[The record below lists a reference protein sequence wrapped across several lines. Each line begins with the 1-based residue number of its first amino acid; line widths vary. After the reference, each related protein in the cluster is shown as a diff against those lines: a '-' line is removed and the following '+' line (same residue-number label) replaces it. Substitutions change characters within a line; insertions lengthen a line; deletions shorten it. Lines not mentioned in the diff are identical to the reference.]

1 MYKVCADGAPLWRS
15 DIDNAEMDILAPKL
29 NLDVNGAGSL
39 SFIMPPGNL
48 LYNSIKKLKS
58 IITVEEDGDI
68 IFRGRVMEDTR
79 DFYNQKSVYCEGDR
93 SFLIDSLKKPY
104 SYNGNVQA
112 FFRELV
118 SEHNGQVDAEKRF
131 TVGTISAVDETLTME
146 AEDDSYQSTS
156 DAIENRLLGVYGGY
170 LATRTAG
177 GVTYLDWLKEPSGA
191 DAREISFS
199 VNLLELKDKLDAA
212 DIFTVLLPLG
222 AADMDDSGN
231 EQEPVSVASVNGG
244 AAYIQ
249 DDDAVGLYGKIWR
262 AQTWSNEKDPS
273 ALLTKAREFLKTG
286 ALLRTITLTAVD
298 MHFIDG
304 TAAGIHIG
312 DKVHILSN
320 PHGMDLTMAC
330 ARMEMD
336 LLNPENTTYTF
347 GEPPRT
353 LTENYVKTDEA
364 VETVTGRKGGGGGQK
379 KTEAKLRWA
388 IIEANEKTAQIN
400 LLTHDQNELTGRV
413 SNAEI
418 RLDGID
424 ASITLKA
431 DRTLVDE
438 LETRIT
444 SAEIDI
450 DGMNAAIKLKADANV
465 VDSLGTR
472 VTGAEVAIDGMNAA
486 IKLKADANVVDSLGT
501 RVTGAEVAIDGMNA
515 NIKLKADATVT
526 DELGTRLSSA
536 EITLDGLNSEIEL
549 KADKITLNGYVTA
562 NQMKTEFSNFESGI
576 SDNLYVRALS
586 ASNFE
591 CSSLTVAGSGLSLV
605 QKTVVTGVSRTKRSA
620 KGPSGTTNIEFYEC
634 SGVSTEKM
642 YYVSWG

>member
-1 MYKVCADGAPLWRS
+1 MYKIYVDGALLWA
-15 DIDNAEMDILAPKL
+15 DNADSAGTDILTPKL
-29 NLDVNGAGSL
+29 KLDVNGAGSL
-39 SFIMPPGNL
+39 SFVMPPGNL
-48 LYNSIKKLKS
+48 LYNSVKKLKS

-68 IFRGRVMEDTR
+68 IFRGRVMDDTR

-93 SFLIDSLKKPY
+93 SFLLDSLKRPY

-118 SEHNGQVDAEKRF
+118 SGHNEQVDEEKCF
-131 TVGTISAVDETLTME
+131 VVGNITAVDQALTME

-156 DAIENRLLGVYGGY
+156 DAIENRLLGAYGGY

-222 AADMDDSGN
+222 ASSVDDDGN
-231 EQEPVSVASVNGG
+231 EQDPVSIASVNGG
-244 AAYIQ
+244 VEYIQ
-249 DDDAVGLYGKIWR
+249 DDDAVSLYGKIWR
-262 AQTWSNEKDPS
+262 AQTWSNEEDPS

-298 MHFIDG
+298 MHFIDS
-304 TAAGIHIG
+304 TAASVHIG

-330 ARMEMD
+330 AQMEID
-336 LLNPENTTYTF
+336 LLNPESTTYTF

-364 VETVTGRKGGGGGQK
+364 VETVTGTGRRGGGGGSQK

-418 RLDGID
+418 RLDGIAATID
-424 ASITLKA
+424 LKA
-431 DRTLVDE
+431 DRTLVDD
-438 LETRIT
+438 LETRVT
-444 SAEIDI
+444 SAEVNI
-450 DGMNAAIKLKADANV
+450 DGANAAITLKADASI
-465 VDSLGTR
+465 VDSLGER
-472 VTGAEVAIDGMNAA
+472 V
-486 IKLKADANVVDSLGT
+486 
-501 RVTGAEVAIDGMNA
+501 
-515 NIKLKADATVT
+515 
-526 DELGTRLSSA
+526 SSA
-536 EITLDGLNSEIEL
+536 EVTIDGLNSEIAL

-562 NQMKTEFSNFESGI
+562 NQLKTEFSNFESGI
-576 SDNLYVRALS
+576 SDSLYVKALS
-586 ASNFE
+586 ATGFE
-591 CSSLTVAGSGLSLV
+591 CQSFTLAGNKLSLSK
-605 QKTVVTGVSRTKRSA
+605 KTVVTGITRSKRSCMSSDG
-620 KGPSGTTNIEFYEC
+620 KGTINFYAC
-634 SGVSTEKM
+634 DSVSTGTLL
-642 YYVSWG
+642 YVSWE

>member
-1 MYKVCADGAPLWRS
+1 MYKVCVDGALLWRS
-15 DIDNAEMDILAPKL
+15 DDDSAGTDILTPKL
-29 NLDVNGAGSL
+29 KLDVNGAGSL
-39 SFIMPPGNL
+39 SFVMPPGNL

-68 IFRGRVMEDTR
+68 IFRGRVMDDTR

-93 SFLIDSLKKPY
+93 SFLLDSLKKPY
-104 SYNGNVQA
+104 SYNGNIQA

-118 SEHNGQVDAEKRF
+118 SGHNGQVDAEKRF
-131 TVGTISAVDETLTME
+131 TVGNITAVDQALTME

-156 DAIENRLLGVYGGY
+156 DAIENCLLGAYGGY

-177 GVTYLDWLKEPSGA
+177 GVTYLDWLKEPGGA

-222 AADMDDSGN
+222 ASSVDDDGN
-231 EQEPVSVASVNGG
+231 EQDPVSIASVNGG
-244 AAYIQ
+244 VEYIQ
-249 DDDAVGLYGKIWR
+249 DDNAVSLYGKIWR
-262 AQTWSNEKDPS
+262 AQTWSNEEDPS
-273 ALLTKAREFLKTG
+273 ALLTKAQEFMKTG

-298 MHFIDG
+298 MHFIDS
-304 TAAGIHIG
+304 AAASVHIG

-330 ARMEMD
+330 AQMEID
-336 LLNPENTTYTF
+336 LLNPESTTYTF

-364 VETVTGRKGGGGGQK
+364 VETVTGTGRRGGGGGSQK

-424 ASITLKA
+424 ATIKLKA
-431 DRTLVDE
+431 DRTLVDD
-438 LETRIT
+438 LETRVT
-444 SAEIDI
+444 SAEVDI
-450 DGMNAAIKLKADANV
+450 DGMNAAIKLKADANI

-472 VTGAEVAIDGMNAA
+472 VT
-486 IKLKADANVVDSLGT
+486 S
-501 RVTGAEVAIDGMNA
+501 AEVAIDGMNA

-526 DELGTRLSSA
+526 DDLGTRLSSA

-549 KADKITLNGYVTA
+549 KADKITLDGYVTA

-591 CSSLTVAGSGLSLV
+591 CSHLTVNGSGLSLV
-605 QKTVVTGVSRTKRSA
+605 QKTVVTGVSRTKRYA
-620 KGPSGTTNIEFYEC
+620 RAPSGTTNIEFYEC

-642 YYVSWG
+642 YYVSWE

>member
-1 MYKVCADGAPLWRS
+1 MYKVCVDGALLWRS
-15 DIDNAEMDILAPKL
+15 DDDSAGTDILTPKL
-29 NLDVNGAGSL
+29 KLDVNGAGSL
-39 SFIMPPGNL
+39 SFVMPPGNL

-68 IFRGRVMEDTR
+68 IFRGRVMDDTR

-93 SFLIDSLKKPY
+93 SFLLDSLKKPY
-104 SYNGNVQA
+104 SYNGNIQA

-118 SEHNGQVDAEKRF
+118 SGHNGQVDAEKRF
-131 TVGTISAVDETLTME
+131 TVGNITAVDQALTME

-156 DAIENRLLGVYGGY
+156 DAIENRLLGAYGGY

-177 GVTYLDWLKEPSGA
+177 GVTYLDWLKEPGGA

-222 AADMDDSGN
+222 ASSVDDDGN
-231 EQEPVSVASVNGG
+231 EQDPVSIASVNGG
-244 AAYIQ
+244 VEYIQ
-249 DDDAVGLYGKIWR
+249 DDNAVSLYGKIWR
-262 AQTWSNEKDPS
+262 AQTWSNEEDPS
-273 ALLTKAREFLKTG
+273 ALLTKAQEFMKTG

-298 MHFIDG
+298 MHFIDS
-304 TAAGIHIG
+304 AAASVHIG

-330 ARMEMD
+330 AQMEID
-336 LLNPENTTYTF
+336 LLNPESTTYTF

-364 VETVTGRKGGGGGQK
+364 VETVTGTGRRGGGGGSQK

-424 ASITLKA
+424 ATIKLKA
-431 DRTLVDE
+431 DRTLVDD
-438 LETRIT
+438 LETRVT
-444 SAEIDI
+444 SAEIAI
-450 DGMNAAIKLKADANV
+450 DGANAAIQLKADANI

-472 VTGAEVAIDGMNAA
+472 VT
-486 IKLKADANVVDSLGT
+486 S
-501 RVTGAEVAIDGMNA
+501 AEVAIDGMNA

-526 DELGTRLSSA
+526 DDLGTRLSSA

-549 KADKITLNGYVTA
+549 KADKITLDGYVTA

-576 SDNLYVRALS
+576 ADNLYVRALS
-586 ASNFE
+586 SSNFE
-591 CSSLTVAGSGLSLV
+591 CSHLTVNGSGLSLV
-605 QKTVVTGVSRTKRSA
+605 QKTVVTGVSRTKRYA
-620 KGPSGTTNIEFYEC
+620 KAPSGTTSIEFYEC

-642 YYVSWG
+642 YYVSWE

>member
-1 MYKVCADGAPLWRS
+1 MHKICVDGALLWA
-15 DIDNAEMDILAPKL
+15 DNADSAGTDILTPKL
-29 NLDVNGAGSL
+29 KLDVNGAGSL
-39 SFIMPPGNL
+39 SFVMPPGNL
-48 LYNSIKKLKS
+48 LYNSVKKLKS

-68 IFRGRVMEDTR
+68 IFRGRVMDDTR

-93 SFLIDSLKKPY
+93 SFLLDSLKKPY

-118 SEHNGQVDAEKRF
+118 SGHNGQVDAEKRF
-131 TVGTISAVDETLTME
+131 TVGNITAVDQALTME

-156 DAIENRLLGVYGGY
+156 DVIENRLLGAYGGY

-191 DAREISFS
+191 DVREISFS

-222 AADMDDSGN
+222 ASSVDDDGD
-231 EQEPVSVASVNGG
+231 EQDPVSIASVNGG
-244 AAYIQ
+244 VEYIQ
-249 DDDAVGLYGKIWR
+249 DDDAVSLYGKIWR
-262 AQTWSNEKDPS
+262 AQTWSNEDDPS
-273 ALLTKAREFLKTG
+273 ALLAKAREFLKTG

-298 MHFIDG
+298 MHFIG
-304 TAAGIHIG
+304 STAASIRIG

-320 PHGMDLTMAC
+320 PHGMDLTMTC
-330 ARMEMD
+330 AQMEID

-364 VETVTGRKGGGGGQK
+364 VETVTGTGRRGGGGGSQK

-388 IIEANEKTAQIN
+388 IIDANEKTAQIN

-424 ASITLKA
+424 ATIKLKA
-431 DRTLVDE
+431 DRTLVDD
-438 LETRIT
+438 LETRVT
-444 SAEIDI
+444 SAEIAI
-450 DGMNAAIKLKADANV
+450 DGANAAIQLKADANI

-472 VTGAEVAIDGMNAA
+472 VT
-486 IKLKADANVVDSLGT
+486 S
-501 RVTGAEVAIDGMNA
+501 AEVAIDGMNA

-536 EITLDGLNSEIEL
+536 EITLDGLNSEIAL

-562 NQMKTEFSNFESGI
+562 NQLKTEFSNFESGI
-576 SDNLYVRALS
+576 SDTLYVRALS
-586 ASNFE
+586 ATNFE
-591 CSSLTVAGSGLSLV
+591 CNSLKLAGYGLSLA
-605 QKTVVTGVSRTKRSA
+605 QKKVVTSVSRTKRYVKSPA
-620 KGPSGTTNIEFYEC
+620 DVSIEIYEC
-634 SGVSTEKM
+634 SGVSTDTI
-642 YYVSWG
+642 YYASWE

>member
-1 MYKVCADGAPLWRS
+1 MYKIYVDGALLWA
-15 DIDNAEMDILAPKL
+15 DNADSAGTDILTPKL
-29 NLDVNGAGSL
+29 KLDVNGAGSL
-39 SFIMPPGNL
+39 SFVMPPGNL

-68 IFRGRVMEDTR
+68 IFRGRVMDDTR

-93 SFLIDSLKKPY
+93 SFLLDSLKKPY

-118 SEHNGQVDAEKRF
+118 SGHNGQVDAEKRF
-131 TVGTISAVDETLTME
+131 TVGNITAVDQALTME

-156 DAIENRLLGVYGGY
+156 DAIENRLLGAYGGY

-222 AADMDDSGN
+222 ASSVDDDGN
-231 EQEPVSVASVNGG
+231 EQDPVSIASVNGG
-244 AAYIQ
+244 VEYIQ
-249 DDDAVGLYGKIWR
+249 DDDAVSLYGKIWR
-262 AQTWSNEKDPS
+262 AQTWSNEDDPS
-273 ALLTKAREFLKTG
+273 ALLAKAREFLKTG

-298 MHFIDG
+298 MHFIDS
-304 TAAGIHIG
+304 TAASIRIG
-312 DKVHILSN
+312 DKVHILAN
-320 PHGMDLTMAC
+320 PHGMDLTMTC
-330 ARMEMD
+330 AQMEID

-364 VETVTGRKGGGGGQK
+364 VETVTGTGRRGGGGGSQK

-418 RLDGID
+418 RLDGINATID
-424 ASITLKA
+424 LKA
-431 DRTLVDE
+431 DRTLVDD
-438 LETRIT
+438 LETRVT
-444 SAEIDI
+444 SAEVNI
-450 DGMNAAIKLKADANV
+450 DGANAAITLKADASI
-465 VDSLGTR
+465 VDSLGER
-472 VTGAEVAIDGMNAA
+472 V
-486 IKLKADANVVDSLGT
+486 
-501 RVTGAEVAIDGMNA
+501 
-515 NIKLKADATVT
+515 
-526 DELGTRLSSA
+526 SSA
-536 EITLDGLNSEIEL
+536 EVTIDGLNSEIAL
-549 KADKITLNGYVTA
+549 KADKITLDGYVTMSKFNAEIADIKITDSSYVTTAALNTKSLGA
-562 NQMKTEFSNFESGI
+562 NYAEISSINIGGKQAHWESVTI
-576 SDNLYVRALS
+576 
-586 ASNFE
+586 
-591 CSSLTVAGSGLSLV
+591 
-605 QKTVVTGVSRTKRSA
+605 VTGVSRKKRYA
-620 KGPSGTTNIEFYEC
+620 MAPSGSTSMEFYEC
-634 SGVSTEKM
+634 SGVSTDTFTILM
-642 YYVSWG
+642 V

>member
-1 MYKVCADGAPLWRS
+1 MYKIYVDGALLWA
-15 DIDNAEMDILAPKL
+15 DNEDSAGTDILTPKL
-29 NLDVNGAGSL
+29 KLDVNGAGSL
-39 SFIMPPGNL
+39 SFVMPPGNL

-68 IFRGRVMEDTR
+68 IFRGRVMDDTR

-93 SFLIDSLKKPY
+93 SFLLDSLKRPY

-118 SEHNGQVDAEKRF
+118 SGHNGQVDEEKRF
-131 TVGTISAVDETLTME
+131 TVGNITAVDQALTME

-156 DAIENRLLGVYGGY
+156 DVIENRLLGAYGGY

-222 AADMDDSGN
+222 ASSVDDDGN
-231 EQEPVSVASVNGG
+231 EQDPVSIASVNGG
-244 AAYIQ
+244 VEYIQ
-249 DDDAVGLYGKIWR
+249 DDNAVSLYGKIWR
-262 AQTWSNEKDPS
+262 AQTWSNEEDPS
-273 ALLTKAREFLKTG
+273 ALLTKAQEFMKTG

-298 MHFIDG
+298 MHFIDS
-304 TAAGIHIG
+304 AAASVHIG

-320 PHGMDLTMAC
+320 PHGMDLTMTC
-330 ARMEMD
+330 AQMEID

-364 VETVTGRKGGGGGQK
+364 VETVTGTGRRGGGGGSQK

-418 RLDGID
+418 RLDGIAATID
-424 ASITLKA
+424 LKA
-431 DRTLVDE
+431 DRTLVDD
-438 LETRIT
+438 LETRVT
-444 SAEIDI
+444 SAEVNI
-450 DGMNAAIKLKADANV
+450 DGANAAITLKADASI
-465 VDSLGTR
+465 VDSLGER
-472 VTGAEVAIDGMNAA
+472 V
-486 IKLKADANVVDSLGT
+486 
-501 RVTGAEVAIDGMNA
+501 
-515 NIKLKADATVT
+515 
-526 DELGTRLSSA
+526 SSA
-536 EITLDGLNSEIEL
+536 EVTIDGLNSEIAL
-549 KADKITLNGYVTA
+549 KADKITLDGYVTMSKFNAEIADIKITDSSYVTTAALNTKSLGA
-562 NQMKTEFSNFESGI
+562 NYAEISSINIGGKQAHWESVTI
-576 SDNLYVRALS
+576 
-586 ASNFE
+586 
-591 CSSLTVAGSGLSLV
+591 
-605 QKTVVTGVSRTKRSA
+605 VTGVSRKKRYA
-620 KGPSGTTNIEFYEC
+620 MAPSGSTSMEFYEC
-634 SGVSTEKM
+634 SGVSTDTFTILM
-642 YYVSWG
+642 A

>member
-1 MYKVCADGAPLWRS
+1 MYKVCVDGALLWRS
-15 DIDNAEMDILAPKL
+15 DVDSAGTDILTPKL
-29 NLDVNGAGSL
+29 KLDVNGAGSL
-39 SFIMPPGNL
+39 SFVMPPGNL

-68 IFRGRVMEDTR
+68 IFRGRVMDDTR

-93 SFLIDSLKKPY
+93 SFLLDSLKKPY

-118 SEHNGQVDAEKRF
+118 SGHNGQVDAEKRF
-131 TVGTISAVDETLTME
+131 TVGNITAVDASLTME

-156 DAIENRLLGVYGGY
+156 DAIENRLLGAYGGY
-170 LATRTAG
+170 MATRTAG
-177 GVTYLDWLKEPSGA
+177 GVTYLDWLKEPGGA

-222 AADMDDSGN
+222 SSNIDSNGD
-231 EQEPVSVASVNGG
+231 QKDPVSIASVNGG
-244 AAYIQ
+244 VEYIQ
-249 DDDAVGLYGKIWR
+249 DDDAVNLYGKIWR
-262 AQTWSNEKDPS
+262 AQTWSNEDDPS
-273 ALLTKAREFLKTG
+273 ALLAKAREFLKTG

-298 MHFIDG
+298 MHFIDS
-304 TAAGIHIG
+304 AAASVHIG

-330 ARMEMD
+330 AQMEID

-347 GEPPRT
+347 GEPPKT
-353 LTENYVKTDEA
+353 LTENYIKTDKDVA
-364 VETVTGRKGGGGGQK
+364 KVSGRKGGKSANQK
-379 KTEAKLRWA
+379 VGDVYRWA
-388 IIEANEKTAQIN
+388 KVTLDEQKAQIMLAAEDRSKITN
-400 LLTHDQNELTGRV
+400 RVSHAEILIDGMQADIKLKAERSLVNELESRV
-413 SNAEI
+413 
-418 RLDGID
+418 
-424 ASITLKA
+424 
-431 DRTLVDE
+431 
-438 LETRIT
+438 T
-444 SAEIDI
+444 SAEVDI
-450 DGMNAAIKLKADANV
+450 DGMNAAIKLKADANI

-472 VTGAEVAIDGMNAA
+472 VTSAEV
-486 IKLKADANVVDSLGT
+486 T
-501 RVTGAEVAIDGMNA
+501 IDGMNA

-526 DELGTRLSSA
+526 DDLGTRLSSA

-549 KADKITLNGYVTA
+549 KADKITLDGYVTA

-586 ASNFE
+586 SSNFE
-591 CSSLTVAGSGLSLV
+591 CSHLTVNGSGLSLV
-605 QKTVVTGVSRTKRSA
+605 QKTVVTGVSRTKRYA
-620 KGPSGTTNIEFYEC
+620 KAPSGTTSIEFYEC

-642 YYVSWG
+642 YYVSWE